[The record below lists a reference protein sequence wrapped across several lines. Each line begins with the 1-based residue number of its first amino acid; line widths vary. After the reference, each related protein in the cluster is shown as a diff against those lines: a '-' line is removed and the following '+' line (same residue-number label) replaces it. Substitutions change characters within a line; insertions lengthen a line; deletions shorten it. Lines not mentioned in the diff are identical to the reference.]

1 MAARAIKMSADDR
14 AKARQAVLGENGQA
28 LIDII
33 TDGFLLRDS
42 ETLEEAQAKSG
53 VGEVVKFM
61 RALREDLNIIEQYS

>member
-1 MAARAIKMSADDR
+1 MSADDR

>member
-1 MAARAIKMSADDR
+1 MSADDR

-61 RALREDLNIIEQYS
+61 RALREDSNIIEQ

>member
-28 LIDII
+28 LSDII

-61 RALREDLNIIEQYS
+61 RALREDSNIIEQ

>member
-61 RALREDLNIIEQYS
+61 RALREDSNIIEQ

>member
-1 MAARAIKMSADDR
+1 MAARTIKMSADDR

-33 TDGFLLRDS
+33 TDGLLLRDS
-42 ETLEEAQAKSG
+42 DTLEEAQAKSG

-61 RALREDLNIIEQYS
+61 RALREDSNIIEQ